1 MEPNA
6 NNFMQPFSEGEG
18 PQFGGRVV
26 QCTRNDN
33 GLSIIIP
40 VDMLEY
46 AGIKDTTS
54 VEVWQELDGKISF
67 RIATKCDVCRR
78 GARTFP
84 LTIGSNVRYLC
95 AEDYY
100 KLAGEYPQKSQTEPI
115 EQQ

>member
-18 PQFGGRVV
+18 PRFGGRVV
-26 QCTRNDN
+26 QCTPNDN

-100 KLAGEYPQKSQTEPI
+100 KLAGEYPQKPQTEPI